1 VIKHINNSKPFGS
14 RFLPSVIFVSLAY
27 IIPFSSLANNITVN
41 HSQLEQYISLPDE
54 EVLLKPAGQGVF
66 FSFDFNDNWH
76 IKFDYQKWQDN
87 EQAISPVSLDLK
99 LISFGGSL
107 SYVQENWYASTSI
120 GMSEDDVS
128 YREDQRR
135 ADFRQDNTQ
144 VTSISGLF
152 GYNWLQG
159 NWMFDVS
166 AGAQYSDW
174 SIENKEINSKRAQQ
188 EGKPPEEITITE
200 ENTLTINAGVSAAR
214 YWELGQQQGVLA
226 GAMLLWRYQLSNDEN
241 LTDENVVSTSQQTRA
256 QPSTSR
262 NGGSNTLRAT
272 SGDDNYGQITAY
284 LSYYIN
290 DAWSVDLDTSV
301 EIASANNNQS
311 WAVGLSY
318 SF

>member
-1 VIKHINNSKPFGS
+1 
-14 RFLPSVIFVSLAY
+14 
-27 IIPFSSLANNITVN
+27 
-41 HSQLEQYISLPDE
+41 
-54 EVLLKPAGQGVF
+54 
-66 FSFDFNDNWH
+66 
-76 IKFDYQKWQDN
+76 
-87 EQAISPVSLDLK
+87 
-99 LISFGGSL
+99 
-107 SYVQENWYASTSI
+107 
-120 GMSEDDVS
+120 
-128 YREDQRR
+128 
-135 ADFRQDNTQ
+135 
-144 VTSISGLF
+144 
-152 GYNWLQG
+152 
-159 NWMFDVS
+159 MFDVS

-188 EGKPPEEITITE
+188 EGKPPEELIITE

-214 YWELGQQQGVLA
+214 YWELSQQQGVLA
-226 GAMLLWRYQLSNDEN
+226 GAMLLWRYQLSEDEN
-241 LTDENVVSTSQQTRA
+241 LTDENIVSTSQQTRA

-311 WAVGLSY
+311 WTVGLSY